1 MAENIMLNLGIGLDS
16 EQAEMDASR
25 VLNELQDVLGKTLDI
40 EINTS
45 DFQELGKIINN
56 ANGQISVLRDN
67 LTGFAKSISATWED
81 ANGQLVKYTQNL
93 RAVTKYDFAG
103 AGVDMSL
110 LDPETAAAYNA
121 ASAHYEPVSSRYSTA
136 NKGDIKESVSY
147 IKEYYDI
154 KTKLAALDPRKDTAW
169 ATLLN
174 SELQKLEPKV
184 ESIKKEL
191 SNIGDVDASGLKDLT
206 DAISSGQAKL
216 ESATAKSFDKS
227 SAKEYKAAINEVSK
241 AISELYTEQ
250 NKLLKSH
257 AGSDSNTYKTLAD
270 NVSSAKQKLDEAVA
284 SLQNFSQAQNVSI
297 SDTVTNGI
305 HNITLQYDGQEESLK
320 KLNEQLEIKN
330 RNQNAVV
337 SQKEDA
343 SLDATKI
350 QEAVSA
356 LKDLNAA
363 RLEYERSKL
372 KGASQDELSKQAD
385 QIRVLERNL
394 QELQQVQLSSN
405 QTVAQD
411 AKYRSLQSTEYG
423 NLNQEIKQLNAEYK
437 NMNNGVGRLDDS
449 LSSNL
454 ATLAT
459 AITSFQTL
467 QEAISKIVDTAKEL
481 DDAMTEI
488 QIVTQM
494 SDARAQ
500 DLMLTYSEIAK
511 ELGTTTTAVAESSN
525 EWLNCRVTLN
535 PLNCGNIL
543 RDCYTNC
550 A

>member
-1 MAENIMLNLGIGLDS
+1 M
-16 EQAEMDASR
+16 
-25 VLNELQDVLGKTLDI
+25 
-40 EINTS
+40 
-45 DFQELGKIINN
+45 
-56 ANGQISVLRDN
+56 
-67 LTGFAKSISATWED
+67 
-81 ANGQLVKYTQNL
+81 
-93 RAVTKYDFAG
+93 
-103 AGVDMSL
+103 
-110 LDPETAAAYNA
+110 
-121 ASAHYEPVSSRYSTA
+121 
-136 NKGDIKESVSY
+136 
-147 IKEYYDI
+147 
-154 KTKLAALDPRKDTAW
+154 
-169 ATLLN
+169 
-174 SELQKLEPKV
+174 
-184 ESIKKEL
+184 
-191 SNIGDVDASGLKDLT
+191 
-206 DAISSGQAKL
+206 
-216 ESATAKSFDKS
+216 
-227 SAKEYKAAINEVSK
+227 
-241 AISELYTEQ
+241 
-250 NKLLKSH
+250 
-257 AGSDSNTYKTLAD
+257 
-270 NVSSAKQKLDEAVA
+270 
-284 SLQNFSQAQNVSI
+284 
-297 SDTVTNGI
+297 
-305 HNITLQYDGQEESLK
+305 QYDGQEESLK

-330 RNQNAVV
+330 RNQNTVV

-350 QEAVSA
+350 QAAVSA

-385 QIRVLERNL
+385 QIRVLEKNL
-394 QELQQVQLSSN
+394 QNLQQVQLSSN

-449 LSSNL
+449 MSSNL

-459 AITSFQTL
+459 TVVSFQTL
-467 QEAISKIVDTAKEL
+467 QEAMGKIVDIAKEL
-481 DDAMTEI
+481 DDAMTDI

-535 PLNCGNIL
+535 PLNCGDFL